1 MSKYTYTHLDLF
13 LIRNVDDDVKQLGI
27 IMAFSRANFH
37 QGTVEEQEVI
47 STQSNT
53 FCCCWTPSNKKEIS

>member
-37 QGTVEEQEVI
+37 QGGGARGNFNAI
-47 STQSNT
+47 
-53 FCCCWTPSNKKEIS
+53 